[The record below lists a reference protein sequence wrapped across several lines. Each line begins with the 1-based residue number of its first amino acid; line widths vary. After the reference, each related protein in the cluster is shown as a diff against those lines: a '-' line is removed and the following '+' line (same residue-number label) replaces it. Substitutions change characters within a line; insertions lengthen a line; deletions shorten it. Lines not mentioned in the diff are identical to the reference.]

1 MEETKQPKPKR
12 SGGWKK
18 ILLIILM
25 VIFALIFC
33 VMLAVTIYW
42 NAMLNKINRI
52 DETTMSTL
60 SEAEIQ
66 EIMDEVNAPD
76 AEDTTYP
83 TDPLVTDEEEIIGD
97 SDEMINIMLI
107 GQDIL
112 SDDSGKRGR
121 SDVMILCT
129 INTREKT
136 ITFTSFLRDIYLKLP
151 EFNGRDYGYNR
162 LNTNYV
168 FGGREMLD
176 QCMQMNF
183 GIKIDHFVEVDFS
196 GFAGI
201 VDVMG
206 GVDIELTEAEAWY
219 LNLGNPQ
226 WRLRSGMRH
235 LTGIQALGYARIR
248 EIDNDFNRTQRQ
260 RNVLNALMAKI
271 KQMSPTQIHELLSAA
286 LPMLSTDMT
295 NDEITKYTLQLIPM
309 LGELQVQN
317 LRIPAD
323 GAFYYAQKGSGERP
337 MAVIIA
343 DLEKNRQLLR
353 ETLGD
358 DLFYDE

>member
-1 MEETKQPKPKR
+1 MSDRENGKKS

-18 ILLIILM
+18 ALLITLVVILSL
-25 VIFALIFC
+25 ALLLL
-33 VMLAVTIYW
+33 LAVTIYW
-42 NAMLNKINRI
+42 NAMLNRINRME
-52 DETTMSTL
+52 ETTLAPL
-60 SEAEIQ
+60 SEEEIQ
-66 EIMDEVNAPD
+66 QIMDEVNAPD

-83 TDPLVTDEEEIIGD
+83 TDPLVTEEEELIGD
-97 SDEMINIMLI
+97 SEAMINIMLV
-107 GQDIL
+107 GQDIS
-112 SDDSGKRGR
+112 SDDQGKRGR

-129 INTREKT
+129 INTEEKT
-136 ITFTSFLRDIYLKLP
+136 ITFTSFMRDIYLKLP

-176 QCMQMNF
+176 QCLQMNF
-183 GIKIDHFVEVDFS
+183 GIYVDHFVEVDFN

-206 GVDIELTEAEAWY
+206 GVDVELTEAEAWY

-235 LTGIQALGYARIR
+235 LTGEQALGYARIR
-248 EIDNDFNRTQRQ
+248 ELDNDFKRTQRQ
-260 RNVLNALMAKI
+260 RNVLNSLMGKL
-271 KQMSPTQIHELLSAA
+271 KEMSPTQIHEILSAV
-286 LPMLSTDMT
+286 LPMLTTDMT

-309 LGELQVQN
+309 LSDLQVQN
-317 LRIPAD
+317 LRIPVD
-323 GAFYYAQKGSGERP
+323 GAYYYAKKGSGANP
-337 MAVIIA
+337 MAVIVA
-343 DLEKNRQLLR
+343 DLELNRQALK

-358 DLFYDE
+358 DLFYDN